1 MSNKPHINLADLD
14 QPLPA
19 VSYNPESYDLP
30 HATAPRDVPTD
41 AVIGDPTLLF
51 NRELGDIDFNWR
63 VLYQAMDVRVPLL
76 ERVFYLSICY
86 SNLDEFFQKR
96 VGGLKRQNAAGV
108 SVLSADG
115 RNAEGQLELI
125 IAATHQLYER
135 MQALWT
141 ETLKPALQG
150 TDAVHVLNYSD
161 LDTEQRQRL
170 AKYFRD
176 NLYPIITPLAV
187 DIGRPF
193 PFISSMSTSLAVTL
207 KGKKGETLFVRIKI
221 PSISGRWLEVEKKV
235 DEALQVIALEELIE
249 HHIADF
255 FPGMTVT
262 SVSAFRVTRNADFRL
277 DEEEAEDLIEAIS
290 EELRG
295 RRFAPVVRL
304 EVEETMPKQVR
315 EYLRKHLKLERDD
328 VFEATGLLGLNDI
341 SKLTSVPRPDLRFEP
356 FEAMTAP
363 RLQEHFAS
371 EQSNFFDVIKR
382 GDILL
387 HHPYEL
393 FSNSVQR
400 FLDEAAN
407 DPNVLAIKMT
417 LYRTSSNSPII
428 AALLR
433 AAEYGKQVAVLVEVK
448 ARFDEQNNIEWG
460 EKLEAAGVHVSYG
473 FVDLKIHTK
482 IALVVRQE
490 GERICTY
497 CHVGTGNYNAKTARL
512 YTDLGIFT
520 GDATI
525 GNDLINLFHHIT
537 GYAPNQHYQK
547 MLIAPWILRDSLLE
561 HIEREIEIQK
571 QGGRGRIIA
580 KMNGLDDIPMI
591 EKLYE
596 ASRAGVEID
605 LIVRGH
611 SRLRPGVVGFSENIR
626 VFSIIGRFLEHD
638 RIFYFRNNEDEK
650 FFIGSADWKNRN
662 LSGRIEAVAPVEDS
676 RLRERLAEILQACL
690 DDNRLA
696 WDLQPNGQ
704 YLQRMPADGEA
715 ARGLQQVMMQRIET
729 LRSS

>member
-1 MSNKPHINLADLD
+1 MSNQAHINLADLD
-14 QPLPA
+14 HPA
-19 VSYNPESYDLP
+19 PPVSYNPESYELP
-30 HATAPRDVPTD
+30 HATAPRDVP
-41 AVIGDPTLLF
+41 AEAMIGDPTLLF

-108 SVLSADG
+108 SALSADG
-115 RNAEGQLELI
+115 RDAEGQLELI
-125 IAATHQLYER
+125 MAATHQLYSR
-135 MQALWT
+135 MQTLWT

-150 TDAVHVLNYSD
+150 ADAVHVLKYND
-161 LDTEQRQRL
+161 LSTEQRQRL
-170 AKYFRD
+170 AQHFRD

-193 PFISSMSTSLAVTL
+193 PFISSMSSSLAVTL
-207 KGKKGETLFVRIKI
+207 KGKKGETLFVRVKI
-221 PSISGRWLEVEKKV
+221 PSIAGRWLEVEKKV
-235 DEALQVIALEELIE
+235 DQALQVIAIEELIE

-304 EVEETMPKQVR
+304 EVNEAMPPQVR
-315 EYLRKHLKLERDD
+315 EYLRRHLKLEPED
-328 VFEATGLLGLNDI
+328 VFEATGLLSLSDV
-341 SKLTSVPRPDLRFEP
+341 SKLTGVPRPDLRFEP
-356 FEAMTAP
+356 FEAITAP
-363 RLQEHFAS
+363 RLREHFAS
-371 EQSNFFDVIKR
+371 EQSNFFDAIKR

-417 LYRTSSNSPII
+417 LYRTSSDSPII

-433 AAEYGKQVAVLVEVK
+433 AAERGKQVAVLVEVK

-512 YTDLGIFT
+512 YTDLGLFT
-520 GDATI
+520 SDPTI

-547 MLIAPWILRDSLLE
+547 MLIAPWILRDGLIE
-561 HIEREIEIQK
+561 HIDREIEIQ
-571 QGGRGRIIA
+571 QEGGRGRIIA

-596 ASRAGVEID
+596 ASQAGVEID
-605 LIVRGH
+605 LIIRGH
-611 SRLRPGVVGFSENIR
+611 SRLRPGVAGFSDNIR

-696 WDLQPNGQ
+696 WDLQSSGQ
-704 YLQRMPADGEA
+704 YLQRMPVDGEA
-715 ARGLQQVMMQRIET
+715 ERGLQQMMMQRVEDI
-729 LRSS
+729 RNS